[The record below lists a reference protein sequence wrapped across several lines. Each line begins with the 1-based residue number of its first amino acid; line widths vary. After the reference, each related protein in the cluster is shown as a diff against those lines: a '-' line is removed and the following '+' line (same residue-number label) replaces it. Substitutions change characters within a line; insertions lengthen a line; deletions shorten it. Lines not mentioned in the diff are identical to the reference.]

1 MERLRALVNFTHPTL
16 GALPARARLRRSW
29 ACMRSFAWAL
39 YASRPDVSQLR
50 LCARVRPS
58 FIRVSLPSCR

>member
-39 YASRPDVSQLR
+39 YASRPDASSGCVLAS
-50 LCARVRPS
+50 V
-58 FIRVSLPSCR
+58 RVSFAYHYHPAAE